1 MESVAFAVALIST
14 CIDLA
19 QSIDSLIQKFK
30 HARSEFQ
37 EGLRI
42 VTSTRKLLTQ
52 FRDMFETSCL
62 PQELL
67 EDYSDDLRPLQSELE
82 KIQRFLN
89 TYLPLCSRGGLAG
102 LAWRYRWGKEIEKH
116 QKTLVQLNR
125 HLNSTLATLSF
136 KVGFLAL
143 EAIHIGSPTQDEELG
158 GPLRPISQ
166 RALTMDL
173 SSYRPADHQPSYDTS
188 QRKSSGVE
196 LRRNTHSRSRF
207 SKLGS
212 RDLVPSVVIEETLLS
227 IAQRYLEAAQDLRA
241 RESQYEP
248 PINQIQHTYSKA
260 AKALQVEEWSGP
272 FCSSQISLVVVE
284 GVM

>member
-1 MESVAFAVALIST
+1 MESVAFAVSLITT

-19 QSIDSLIQKFK
+19 QSIDNLIQKFK

-42 VTSTRKLLTQ
+42 VASTRRLLTQ

-62 PQELL
+62 PQGLL
-67 EDYSDDLRPLQSELE
+67 EDYSDDLRPLQAELE
-82 KIQRFLN
+82 TIQRFLN

-116 QKTLVQLNR
+116 QKTLVQLNS
-125 HLNSTLATLSF
+125 HLNSTVATLSF

-143 EAIHIGSPTQDEELG
+143 EAIHIGQDEELG

-166 RALTMDL
+166 RALTMEL
-173 SSYRPADHQPSYDTS
+173 NPYRPVGHPPSYDTS
-188 QRKSSGVE
+188 QRKSGIE
-196 LRRNTHSRSRF
+196 PRRSMRSRSRF
-207 SKLGS
+207 SKASPKSPL
-212 RDLVPSVVIEETLLS
+212 PSVVIEETLLS
-227 IAQRYLEAAQDLRA
+227 IGRKYLEAAQDLRS
-241 RESQYEP
+241 RESQYKP
-248 PINQIQHTYSKA
+248 PINQIQHTYNKA

-272 FCSSQISLVVVE
+272 FCSSQISLVVE

>member
-1 MESVAFAVALIST
+1 MEGVAFAISLIST

-42 VTSTRKLLTQ
+42 VTSTRRLLTQ

-62 PQELL
+62 PHELL

-82 KIQRFLN
+82 TIQRFLN

-116 QKTLVQLNR
+116 QKNLVQLNR

-143 EAIHIGSPTQDEELG
+143 EAIHVGSPVQGEELG
-158 GPLRPISQ
+158 GVLRPISQ
-166 RALTMDL
+166 RALTMEL
-173 SSYRPADHQPSYDTS
+173 SSYRPVGRPPSYDSS
-188 QRKSSGVE
+188 QRKSGVE
-196 LRRNTHSRSRF
+196 ARRSMRSRSRF
-207 SKLGS
+207 SRSSSAK
-212 RDLVPSVVIEETLLS
+212 DLLPPAIIEETLLS
-227 IAQRYLEAAQDLRA
+227 IGRKYLEAAQDLRS

-248 PINQIQHTYSKA
+248 PLNQIQYTYNKA

-272 FCSSQISLVVVE
+272 FCSPQISLVVE